1 MLPVPI
7 MQNVVLRLEQQC
19 GFEINKGP
27 FKERAL
33 TETSSEAHGQ
43 MVIIIIHRSSVASGS
58 LGSNKYFLH
67 THRYK
72 PIHEAKATELLRSM
86 KGTRDARIL
95 WSQLLPIMSAGE
107 KALPHFL
114 ERTESLI

>member
-1 MLPVPI
+1 

-27 FKERAL
+27 FKEQAL

-67 THRYK
+67 TQIQAHPWSEGNGAVK
-72 PIHEAKATELLRSM
+72 VHE
-86 KGTRDARIL
+86 RDKRC
-95 WSQLLPIMSAGE
+95 
-107 KALPHFL
+107 
-114 ERTESLI
+114 